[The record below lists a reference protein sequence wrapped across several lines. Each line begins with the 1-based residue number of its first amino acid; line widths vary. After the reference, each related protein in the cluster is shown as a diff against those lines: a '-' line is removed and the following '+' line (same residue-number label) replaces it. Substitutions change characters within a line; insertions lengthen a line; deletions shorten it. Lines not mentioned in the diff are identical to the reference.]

1 MTGTTLATTLANSAI
16 YITAD
21 GTAPATLDAVGF
33 AALTW
38 VKIKGV
44 ITYPDITDTEEDV
57 TYSPIDEP
65 VTQHAKG
72 TTTYD
77 GMDIECVSIPGDTGQ
92 SHLSTAKAAKTDWNF
107 KYEMSDG
114 VTIYRRGPVSQLSDM
129 GGEVNDIKMI
139 TATMLPNVHVRVVA

>member
-1 MTGTTLATTLANSAI
+1 MTGTTLANSAI
-16 YITAD
+16 YITAN

-57 TYSPIDEP
+57 TYSPIDES

-77 GMDIECVSIPGDTGQ
+77 GMDIECVSIPDDAGQ
-92 SHLSTAKAAKTDWNF
+92 GHLSTAKAAKTDWNF